1 MKFSSFLKNLRSDF
15 NLSQRQMVLKLAVS
29 HEQFSDLTVV
39 TYSRWERSVSLP
51 PLIKMLYVARI
62 FSVDTFEFL
71 MTIEFKESKNQT
83 LAFANFLSHYYH
95 ISNHYRLL
103 STKLYDEDYFCNEEI
118 HGVEPDLIFRKA
130 KIYWDAILKQE
141 FEPNDNIKSNII
153 EDLQNN
159 GLLYI
164 SSCIEPKSN
173 EILAQGIFTLQ
184 SMSEEKKLLH
194 KFNNR
199 TLELHEI
206 NKVVDNNDKF
216 IFIPI
221 IAFQST
227 RWLNFNLYKVI
238 EIFTKVKNIKKIYLV
253 TSQIKAYSKLRYLGF
268 NIVSTIKSEVEDEV
282 FNDCVKSEITT
293 HLISCDFDEFICNHG
308 LVNLIKGY
316 REKLSKLSK

>member
-1 MKFSSFLKNLRSDF
+1 MKFSSFLKNIRSDF
-15 NLSQRQMVLKLAVS
+15 DLSQRQMVLKLAVS
-29 HEQFSDLTVV
+29 HEQFSDLTIV
-39 TYSRWERSVSLP
+39 TYSRWERSVSIP

-83 LAFANFLSHYYH
+83 SAFSNFLNHYYH
-95 ISNHYRLL
+95 ISNHYRIL
-103 STKLYDEDYFCNEEI
+103 STKLCDEDYFYNEKI
-118 HGVEPDLIFRKA
+118 HGVDPRLILIKA
-130 KIYWDAILKQE
+130 KIYWNSVLKQE
-141 FEPNDNIKSNII
+141 FKSNDNIEYKLI

-159 GLLYI
+159 EILYI

-184 SMSEEKKLLH
+184 NISEEESLLQ
-194 KFNNR
+194 KFNDK
-199 TLELHEI
+199 TLELHQL
-206 NKVVDNNDKF
+206 NKVDYNSDKF
-216 IFIPI
+216 IFVPI

-227 RWLNFNLYKVI
+227 RWLNFNLYKII

-253 TSQIKAYSKLRYLGF
+253 VSHIKAYSKLRYLGF
-268 NIVSTIKSEVEDEV
+268 NIVRTIKSEVEDEG

-308 LVNLIKGY
+308 LVNFIKGY
-316 REKLSKLSK
+316 REKLRNLSE